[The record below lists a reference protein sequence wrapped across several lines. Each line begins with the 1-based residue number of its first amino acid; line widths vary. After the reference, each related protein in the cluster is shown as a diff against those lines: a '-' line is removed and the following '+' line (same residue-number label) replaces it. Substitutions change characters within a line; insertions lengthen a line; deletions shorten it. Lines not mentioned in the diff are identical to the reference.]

1 MTKKVFFITLSL
13 FTICLS
19 LVAQTPKVTSN
30 PAFARGATMAFG
42 RMTAY
47 ANGGALVKE
56 KGFCYAETPNPTID
70 NLKTTNTLYNNGDIY
85 WLKDLKPAT
94 KYYMRAYAI
103 NEDNQI
109 TYGDVIKFYTIPM
122 GQVQYSYWSD
132 SGTDASINNRI
143 TNAIDEACY
152 YFNNLTSA
160 KRFYDVAYSPG
171 TPTADCNYTD
181 TPHMNVG
188 ANQSYQRCGTIM
200 HEMEHGLGLQ
210 NYSTQWCQGNLR
222 SAYGRGRWLGD
233 RVTEAIQ
240 FWDNNKDTYLEGD
253 DIHMW
258 PYGVNGAHEDNGRQ
272 ELYMG
277 NAIICQALG
286 EDGLEHSPKCFAEPY
301 YSLNQEDTTK
311 FYIKSESE
319 KYGRYTSFLAPNKT
333 GSRLE
338 WKKVSNDVAL
348 SNDTLAWYFTFTP
361 DNQFYQIRN
370 AATGQYLTFTSTG
383 TRTTNR
389 PSGPTEN
396 DNFQLMR
403 GRVDVDGCRGYWLI
417 QPKEGW
423 SPKCLEASLTGA
435 KLNTFDISN
444 NAVQQRFLILTAD
457 EMKKSSDIA
466 VERIKLKINDLLNHI
481 KPMKDVPHEEYLAG
495 IDNSFSS
502 AIEGIESNLEAPHTP
517 DEMNQLYNYTKEV
530 GLYFLKFVKAT
541 SEDQPFDLTF
551 LITNPDLNSLDG
563 WDGGGTLS
571 YSCVEFFE
579 KTFNFNQTLEDMP
592 FGDYKLMVQGFQR
605 PGSYTTAYNDY
616 KAGTSKTTALL
627 SIGKNSSRLANI
639 ARDASQTSIGGDEK
653 SVSGNYMP
661 NNMEAASLYF
671 KAGLYENSV
680 KTSINDTHTITISVN
695 CNESST
701 NYWNIFDNFR
711 LYFLGAYYDPTGIN
725 NTRLFNPTKKN
736 VFTLDGRR
744 IVDTNHLCP
753 GIYIVNG
760 KKIVVK

>member
-466 VERIKLKINDLLNHI
+466 VERIKSKINDLLNHI

-639 ARDASQTSIGGDEK
+639 ARDASQISIGGDEK

-680 KTSINDTHTITISVN
+680 KTSIKDTHTITISVN

>member
-13 FTICLS
+13 FTIWLS
-19 LVAQTPKVTSN
+19 MVAQTPKVTSN

-56 KGFCYAETPNPTID
+56 KGFCYAETPNPTVAD
-70 NLKTTNTLYNNGDIY
+70 SKTTTKLKSEDDIY
-85 WLKDLKPAT
+85 WLKDLKPST
-94 KYYMRAYAI
+94 KYYMRAYAV

-122 GQVQYSYWSD
+122 GQVQYSYWSA
-132 SGTDASINNRI
+132 SGTDAAINNRI
-143 TNAIDEACY
+143 TNALDEACY

-160 KRFYDVAYSPG
+160 KRFFDVAYSPG
-171 TPTADCNYTD
+171 TETADCNYTD
-181 TPHMNVG
+181 TPHMNIG
-188 ANQSYQRCGTIM
+188 PNSSYQACGTIM

-210 NYSTQWCQGNLR
+210 SYSTEWSRGNLR
-222 SAYGRGRWLGD
+222 TGVNSGDWIGD
-233 RVTEAIQ
+233 RVTSLMQ
-240 FWDNNKDTYLEGD
+240 FWENDKNAVLHGNN
-253 DIHMW
+253 IHMW
-258 PYGVNGAHEDNGRQ
+258 PYGVNGAHEDKHTQ
-272 ELYMG
+272 HLYVS
-277 NAIICQALG
+277 NALICQALG
-286 EDGLEHSPKCFAEPY
+286 EDGLEHSPICFAEPY
-301 YSLNQEDTTK
+301 YSLNQEDTIK

-348 SNDTLAWYFTFTP
+348 TNDTLAWYFTFTP
-361 DNQFYQIRN
+361 ENQFYQIRN
-370 AATGQYLTFTSTG
+370 AATGQYLTFTSSG
-383 TRTTNR
+383 TRTITR
-389 PSGPTEN
+389 ASGPTES

-403 GRVDVDGCRGYWLI
+403 GRVDVDGSRGYWLI

-423 SPKCLEASLTGA
+423 SPKCIEASLTGTR
-435 KLNTFDISN
+435 LNTFDISN
-444 NAVQQRFLILTAD
+444 SAVQQRFLILTAD
-457 EMKKSSDIA
+457 EMKKSTNIA
-466 VERIKLKINDLLNHI
+466 LERIKTEINSLLEHI
-481 KPMKDVPHEEYLAG
+481 KPMKDVPHEEYIAG
-495 IDNSFSS
+495 IDNSFAG
-502 AIEGIESNLEAPHTP
+502 AIEGIENSMASDQTP
-517 DEMNQLYNYTKEV
+517 DEMSKLYAYTKEV
-530 GLYFLKFVKAT
+530 GLYFLQFVKAT

-551 LITNPDLNSLDG
+551 LVTNPDLNSLDG
-563 WDGGGTLS
+563 WDGGGTLN

-579 KTFNFNQTLEDMP
+579 KTFNFSQTLEDMP

-639 ARDASQTSIGGDEK
+639 ARDASQISIGGDEK

-680 KTSINDTHTITISVN
+680 KSSIKDTHTITISVN

-701 NYWNIFDNFR
+701 DYWNIFDNFR

>member
-13 FTICLS
+13 FTISLS
-19 LVAQTPKVTSN
+19 LVAQTPKVISN

-47 ANGGALVKE
+47 PNGGAQVKE
-56 KGFCYAETPNPTID
+56 KGFCYAETPNPTVD
-70 NLKTTNTLYNNGDIY
+70 DSKTTTKIKSDDDIY
-85 WLKDLKPAT
+85 WLKDLKPST

-122 GQVQYSYWSD
+122 GQVQYSYWSA
-132 SGTDASINNRI
+132 SGTDATINNRI
-143 TNAIDEACY
+143 TKAIDEACY

-160 KRFYDVAYSPG
+160 KRFFDVAYSPG
-171 TPTADCNYTD
+171 TETADCNYAD

-188 ANQSYQRCGTIM
+188 ANSSYQACGTIM

-210 NYSTQWCQGNLR
+210 NYSTEWSRGNLR
-222 SAYGRGRWLGD
+222 TGVNSGDWIGD
-233 RVTEAIQ
+233 RVTSLMQ
-240 FWDNNKDTYLEGD
+240 FWDNDKNAVLHGNN
-253 DIHMW
+253 IHMW
-258 PYGVNGAHEDNGRQ
+258 PYGVNGAHEDNHTQ
-272 ELYMG
+272 HLYVA
-277 NAIICQALG
+277 NALICQALG

-301 YSLNQEDTTK
+301 YSLNQEDTVK

-338 WKKVSNDVAL
+338 WKKVSNDAAL
-348 SNDTLAWYFTFTP
+348 TNDTLAWYFTFTP
-361 DNQFYQIRN
+361 ENQFYQIRN
-370 AATGQYLTFTSTG
+370 VATGQYLTFTSSGTKTI
-383 TRTTNR
+383 TRT
-389 PSGPTEN
+389 SGPTES

-403 GRVDVDGCRGYWLI
+403 GRVDVDGYRGYWLI

-423 SPKCLEASLTGA
+423 GPKCIEASLTGTR
-435 KLNTFDISN
+435 LNTFDISN
-444 NAVQQRFLILTAD
+444 SAVQQRFLILTAD
-457 EMKKSSDIA
+457 EMKKSTSTA
-466 VERIKLKINDLLNHI
+466 LERIKTDINSLLEHI
-481 KPMKDVPHEEYLAG
+481 KPMKDVPHEEYIAG
-495 IDNSFSS
+495 IDNSFAG
-502 AIEGIESNLEAPHTP
+502 AIEGIERSMESTQTP
-517 DEMNQLYNYTKEV
+517 DEMSKLYAYTKEV
-530 GLYFLKFVKAT
+530 GLYFLQFVKAT

-551 LITNPDLNSLDG
+551 LVTNPDLNSLDG
-563 WDGGGTLS
+563 WDGGGTLN

-579 KTFNFNQTLEDMP
+579 KTFNFSQTLEDMP

-616 KAGTSKTTALL
+616 QAGTSKTTALL
-627 SIGKNSSRLANI
+627 SIGRNSSRLANI
-639 ARDASQTSIGGDEK
+639 ARDASKNSIGGEEK
-653 SVSGNYMP
+653 IVSGNYMP

-680 KTSINDTHTITISVN
+680 KTSIKDTHTLTISVN

-711 LYFLGAYYDPTGIN
+711 LYFLGAYYEPTGIN
-725 NTRLFNPTKKN
+725 NTRLFNMEKKN

-744 IVDTNHLCP
+744 IVDANHLCP

>member
-1 MTKKVFFITLSL
+1 
-13 FTICLS
+13 
-19 LVAQTPKVTSN
+19 
-30 PAFARGATMAFG
+30 MAFG

-389 PSGPTEN
+389 TSGPTEN

-417 QPKEGW
+417 QPKEEW
-423 SPKCLEASLTGA
+423 SPKCLEASLMGA

-466 VERIKLKINDLLNHI
+466 VERIKSKINDLLNHI

-639 ARDASQTSIGGDEK
+639 ARDASQISIGGDEK

-680 KTSINDTHTITISVN
+680 KTSIKDTHTITISVN

-701 NYWNIFDNFR
+701 DYWNIFDNFR